1 MNKVYATAFDALSD
15 VTSGSS
21 MLFGGFGLTGIPE
34 NSIDALLALGT
45 TDITC
50 ISNEAGIE
58 GFGLCKLITSRAIKQ
73 LICSFVGEN
82 HQLEELILEGHL
94 SVELVP
100 QGTLAERI
108 RCGGAGIPAF
118 YTPAGVGDRSGRG

>member
-1 MNKVYATAFDALSD
+1 
-15 VTSGSS
+15 

-34 NSIDALLALGT
+34 NAIDALLAKGT
-45 TDITC
+45 ANITC

-58 GFGLCKLITSRAIKQ
+58 GFGLGKLVASRAIKK

-82 HQLEELILEGHL
+82 HLLEHLILEGHL

-118 YTPAGVGDRSGRG
+118 YTPAGVGTEVAEGKELCVC